1 MRIAIVNRH
10 LRDGAGGSELQCDLI
25 ARGLV
30 ARGHEVLHVVASEGE
45 ASLDGLPYA
54 CVRVGSDIGA
64 AVDACLAWR
73 PDVVYWRMNRLGL
86 PRFVA
91 ACRRAGV
98 PVVFASSSNDDV
110 SRWPEESLPAL
121 HSGSLRDMLAELRS
135 RLRHRASYPALR
147 DVAALT
153 VQREDFLGRVAV
165 AEQIVIRNRSS
176 MTCVLSVLLAAS
188 VCRLGREPQAQ
199 EASQS
204 SSPSIADRVAPL
216 GLDVL
221 VAGAIQTTDQQ
232 EMFVGGGRSGNLHH
246 LGVLDQA
253 SVSGLLAGARFV
265 VITSE
270 EEGFSNVL
278 VHSWWHGRPTLTLE
292 HDPDGLVASQD
303 IGASTRGDFESL
315 LAAVARYASD
325 DALAEAAGSRA
336 RALSRRLFDNDENI
350 DALEVLLSDVARGA
364 VAGR

>member
-165 AEQIVIRNRSS
+165 GEQIVIRSLIDDAFSPFFWPRPY
-176 MTCVLSVLLAAS
+176 VAWVAS
-188 VCRLGREPQAQ
+188 LKRRKRPELI
-199 EASQS
+199 
-204 SSPSIADRVAPL
+204 PSIADRVAPL